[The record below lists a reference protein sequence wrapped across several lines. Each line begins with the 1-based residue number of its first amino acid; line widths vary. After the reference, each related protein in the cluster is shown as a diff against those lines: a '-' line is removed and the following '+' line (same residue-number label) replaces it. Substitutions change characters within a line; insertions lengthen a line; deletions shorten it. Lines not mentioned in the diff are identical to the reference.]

1 MNSKLNELC
10 KSLYRVCVSRLVTHL
25 LRYSLTLTTLFIWNI
40 HTALHCTYTGYLAV
54 GHTLYYCSA
63 LAYNML
69 PLTECSLSLSEHDAH
84 NSSAADALQALYTS
98 PYPSHTHLLP
108 LSVRTSAHLR
118 HCLICSAVP
127 LPVTVSVSGS
137 ASGCVSI
144 PQPRNNV
151 RRGIAADILY
161 YCWHC
166 MLLHVAACCCM
177 LLHAPHSPEKGQ
189 NDKMRKDTTVLCT
202 QQGSKG
208 EDLER
213 KGGRES
219 QKERLVRERDRA
231 IERQMGK

>member
-108 LSVRTSAHLR
+108 LLYALLPTSATAS
-118 HCLICSAVP
+118 SAP
-127 LPVTVSVSGS
+127 LFRFLLLFLVLLL
-137 ASGCVSI
+137 ASFLYRSLEIMCVEALPLTFCTI
-144 PQPRNNV
+144 
-151 RRGIAADILY
+151 ADI
-161 YCWHC
+161 
-166 MLLHVAACCCM
+166 ACCCM
-177 LLHAPHSPEKGQ
+177 LLYVVACCCMPRTAQ
-189 NDKMRKDTTVLCT
+189 
-202 QQGSKG
+202 
-208 EDLER
+208 R
-213 KGGRES
+213 KGKTTRWEKTWQFYAHSRGV
-219 QKERLVRERDRA
+219 K
-231 IERQMGK
+231 GKI